1 MTRREKLTLIL
12 LALLILIITATP
24 LLVIQ

>member
-24 LLVIQ
+24 LLIIQ